1 MIKFLFYLF
10 VSVISTFGF
19 SYVYYVFN
27 GRPYFDKFRIAF
39 IFVLGVLFL
48 TFVRYYDLLVISS
61 ISYFLFYP
69 IMYYNI
75 DHQSRRRF
83 FFYLIIIWI
92 YGMLFDLLSMIIVSG
107 LYTLYDINVSNS
119 VLFQAL
125 PSIIVFGFLL
135 LISQNKFIIRFNSYF
150 YNLCLKIEYL
160 DFALVSFIFLVF
172 ISCIS
177 IAINIKYL
185 SNVLLIV
192 IVIFLMLLCFVLIVK
207 NKLNNYENK
216 IYLKTLK
223 ENNDFYITMDA
234 ENRIF
239 KHNLAAKLLGI
250 KSVSNKKARA
260 LIDDIL
266 IQYIKNGDFTN
277 HIHMD

>member
-10 VSVISTFGF
+10 VSTISTFGF
-19 SYVYYVFN
+19 SYVYYIFN
-27 GRPYFDKFRIAF
+27 NKPCFDKFRVAF
-39 IFVLGVLFL
+39 IFVLGVFFL
-48 TFVRYYDLLVISS
+48 TFIRYYDLLVISS

-75 DHQSRRRF
+75 SHQSKRRF

-92 YGMLFDLLSMIIVSG
+92 YGIVFDLLSMIIVSG
-107 LYTLYDINVSNS
+107 LYALYDIDVNNS
-119 VLFQAL
+119 VIFQAL

-135 LISQNKFIIRFNSYF
+135 LVSRTRFIIKFNSYF

-160 DFALVSFIFLVF
+160 DFALVSFIVLVF

-192 IVIFLMLLCFVLIVK
+192 VVIFFDVTVFCI
-207 NKLNNYENK
+207 NC
-216 IYLKTLK
+216 
-223 ENNDFYITMDA
+223 
-234 ENRIF
+234 
-239 KHNLAAKLLGI
+239 
-250 KSVSNKKARA
+250 KK
-260 LIDDIL
+260 
-266 IQYIKNGDFTN
+266 
-277 HIHMD
+277 